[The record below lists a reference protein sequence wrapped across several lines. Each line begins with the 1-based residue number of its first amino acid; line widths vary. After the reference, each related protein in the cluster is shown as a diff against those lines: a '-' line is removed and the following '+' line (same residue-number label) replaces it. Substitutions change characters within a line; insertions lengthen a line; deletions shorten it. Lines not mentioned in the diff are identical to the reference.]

1 MDDKIINTFQQ
12 RRQLEAAIDE
22 LSQAKTERA
31 MLRMVRQ
38 MARTYPASMM
48 LNVLL
53 KHLGDANSQLRG
65 GLGHL
70 ATLLPPEEVTPA
82 LRSAAASRQNSAQ
95 MRFNAAT
102 ILERFLGEDV
112 PPALLSD
119 LENSDELA
127 FQSLCEAIEEAERN
141 RYVLL
146 EYVTQMREEE
156 EGVAYFVL
164 EQLRRLPAADRVDLL
179 RLMAQDDRPGVA
191 AAALSDLEALNPA
204 EAGDRLMLTLHSLTI
219 TLPPDL
225 RARVARQIRK
235 LQFSGWGYEPP
246 SPVGWRALLGPAEAS
261 GNQTVWILYT
271 PSAAREQMACAFV
284 SMVVNVR
291 TGILAT
297 YGSDEMARE
306 DLPQPHPV
314 GELFTVSLDDDQ
326 SMVFL
331 EAPFDYGRWLVQ
343 KALYAHWEGTAWQP
357 LFGEYSLYNDWLWQF
372 GEPVVDEALS
382 AYFQPHVEMEYT
394 PAELV
399 NAAAELARHP
409 SLHSWYT
416 HTRMLLRA
424 VRNDLY
430 VNLDLD
436 DDEPLRA
443 DAVLQEIESWPDM
456 HLLFQGLQA
465 GLQAQAAWLHLAGDM
480 RNAEHAALLA
490 HSITAMP
497 GHENPL
503 LLELFG
509 RGLRGYDMEQ
519 CRNKPGIFED
529 AGLISALLPN
539 LALGRNENLRLSALA
554 KRHLRLKM
562 PTIFGFLRHHVRVPE
577 RRPDQMHVDL
587 LDVGRG
593 VVRFA
598 LHVTDNLRVT
608 E

>member
-22 LSQAKTERA
+22 LAQAKTERT

-38 MARTYPASMM
+38 IARTYPASMA

-82 LRSAAASRQNSAQ
+82 LRAAAASRQNSAQ

-112 PPALLSD
+112 SPALLSD

-156 EGVAYFVL
+156 EAVAYFVL
-164 EQLRRLPAADRVDLL
+164 EQLRRLPAVDRVDLL

-191 AAALSDLEALNPA
+191 TAALGELEALNPA
-204 EAGDRLMLTLHSLTI
+204 EAGDRLMLTLHSLSI

-225 RARVARQIRK
+225 RGRVARQIRK
-235 LQFSGWGYEPP
+235 LQFSGWSYEPP
-246 SPVGWRALLGPAEAS
+246 ARAGWRTLLGPAEAS
-261 GNQTVWILYT
+261 GNQSVWLLYT
-271 PSAAREQMACAFV
+271 PISAKEPMACAFI
-284 SMVVNVR
+284 SMVINVR

-297 YGSDEMARE
+297 YGSDEMAAE
-306 DLPQPHPV
+306 DLPQPHPI

-326 SMVFL
+326 NMVFL

-343 KALYAHWEGTAWQP
+343 KALDVHWAGTAWQP

-372 GEPVVDEALS
+372 GEPAVDEALT
-382 AYFQPHVEMEYT
+382 AYFESDAEVEYT
-394 PAELV
+394 PAELAS
-399 NAAAELARHP
+399 AAAELALHP
-409 SLHSWYT
+409 ALHSWFT
-416 HTRMLLRA
+416 HSRMLLRA

-430 VNLDLD
+430 MNLDLD
-436 DDEPLRA
+436 DDETLRA
-443 DAVLQEIESWPDM
+443 DAVLQEIENWPDM
-456 HLLFQGLQA
+456 HLLFQGLQT
-465 GLQAQAAWLHLAGDM
+465 GLQAQAAWLHLAGDA
-480 RNAEHAALLA
+480 RNAQYAALLA
-490 HSITAMP
+490 HSITSMP

-509 RGLRGYDMEQ
+509 RGLRG
-519 CRNKPGIFED
+519 
-529 AGLISALLPN
+529 
-539 LALGRNENLRLSALA
+539 
-554 KRHLRLKM
+554 
-562 PTIFGFLRHHVRVPE
+562 V
-577 RRPDQMHVDL
+577 
-587 LDVGRG
+587 
-593 VVRFA
+593 
-598 LHVTDNLRVT
+598 
-608 E
+608 